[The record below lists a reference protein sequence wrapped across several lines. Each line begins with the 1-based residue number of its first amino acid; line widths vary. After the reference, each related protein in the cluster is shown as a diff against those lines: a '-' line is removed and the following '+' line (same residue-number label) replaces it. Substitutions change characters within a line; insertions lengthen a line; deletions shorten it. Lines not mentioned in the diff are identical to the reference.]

1 MNEDQPRGRREPG
14 CARIGPREAQHTR
27 ISVLA
32 DKTLADL
39 AWRVRSL
46 GQKLPLRFPD
56 RGPRPRFPFR
66 SCFELKRVAVSELAS
81 RCDMRGHGRVV
92 AWGPGSMGRRQ
103 AGSNILPGS

>member
-1 MNEDQPRGRREPG
+1 MRPNRSAGSATHANLGPRGQDACRP
-14 CARIGPREAQHTR
+14 CLARAQLGSKIASSLPRP
-27 ISVLA
+27 S
-32 DKTLADL
+32 
-39 AWRVRSL
+39 
-46 GQKLPLRFPD
+46 
-56 RGPRPRFPFR
+56 PRPRFPFR

>member
-56 RGPRPRFPFR
+56 PVRVRSFR
-66 SCFELKRVAVSELAS
+66 SWPTPEWPCLSWP

-92 AWGPGSMGRRQ
+92 AWAREAWGGDRPDRTYSPGPD
-103 AGSNILPGS
+103 

>member
-56 RGPRPRFPFR
+56 PVRVRSFR
-66 SCFELKRVAVSELAS
+66 LPELAHSGVAVSELAQMRHAWS
-81 RCDMRGHGRVV
+81 RSGRRM
-92 AWGPGSMGRRQ
+92 GPGSMGRRQ

>member
-1 MNEDQPRGRREPG
+1 MRPNRSAGSATHANLGPRGQDACRP
-14 CARIGPREAQHTR
+14 CLARAQLGSKIASSLPR
-27 ISVLA
+27 
-32 DKTLADL
+32 
-39 AWRVRSL
+39 
-46 GQKLPLRFPD
+46 P
-56 RGPRPRFPFR
+56 GPRPRFPFR

>member
-56 RGPRPRFPFR
+56 PVRVRGSR
-66 SCFELKRVAVSELAS
+66 SRELLRVKTS
-81 RCDMRGHGRVV
+81 GRV
-92 AWGPGSMGRRQ
+92 
-103 AGSNILPGS
+103 

>member
-1 MNEDQPRGRREPG
+1 MRPNRSAGSATHANLGPRGQDACRPCLARAQLGSKIASSLPRPG
-14 CARIGPREAQHTR
+14 
-27 ISVLA
+27 L
-32 DKTLADL
+32 
-39 AWRVRSL
+39 
-46 GQKLPLRFPD
+46 
-56 RGPRPRFPFR
+56 RPRFPFR

>member
-56 RGPRPRFPFR
+56 PVRVRGSR
-66 SCFELKRVAVSELAS
+66 SGVVLRVKTS
-81 RCDMRGHGRVV
+81 GRV
-92 AWGPGSMGRRQ
+92 
-103 AGSNILPGS
+103 